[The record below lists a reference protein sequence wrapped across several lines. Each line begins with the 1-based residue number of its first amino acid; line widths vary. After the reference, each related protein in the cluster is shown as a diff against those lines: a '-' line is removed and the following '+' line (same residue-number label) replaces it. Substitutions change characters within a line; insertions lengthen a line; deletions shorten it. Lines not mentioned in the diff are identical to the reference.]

1 MNHFQKMYPYMP
13 INQLESDYVK
23 NDEKVVKDVEKK
35 VKPTKAKK
43 EEVKDEQPKK
53 RGRKKKT
60 T

>member
-1 MNHFQKMYPYMP
+1 MP
-13 INQLESDYVK
+13 INQLEKDYVK
-23 NDEKVVKDVEKK
+23 NDEEVVKEIAKE
-35 VKPTKAKK
+35 VKPVIPKK